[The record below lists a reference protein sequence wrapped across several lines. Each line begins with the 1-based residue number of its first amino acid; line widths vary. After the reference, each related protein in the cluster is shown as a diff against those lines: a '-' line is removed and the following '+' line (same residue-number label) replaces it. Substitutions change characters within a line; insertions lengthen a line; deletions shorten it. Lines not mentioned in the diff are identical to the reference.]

1 MKHDETNILF
11 FLALILISSTILAF
25 AESEGES
32 PQLPSVD
39 IQEAQESSD
48 LKEPPTV
55 EVQIKDNKTQQTS
68 TLFVNSNEQLFRELQ
83 DMKVALQ
90 QIQQT
95 LDYLVNHVIADLET
109 ENQQLRETLQRY
121 GMSVPPATNAD
132 NLNPNTRYI
141 PGGSVVNN
149 ITPFIPDTDSTS
161 KMPADIKQGERP
173 AIPPQEFSF
182 RVVEEWGRNPEV
194 VKELNTNAPSI
205 KGVVGVVPP
214 NSPREKLQE
223 LARELRQKYDEYD
236 NINIEVFDDE
246 ASAKQYVEKN
256 LLDKEHNVLS
266 ISKHK
271 ESGRD
276 IITIYGVT
284 EPSSINLSPLPNPDT
299 NQGN

>member
-1 MKHDETNILF
+1 MKHNKTHISF
-11 FLALILISSTILAF
+11 FLALMLILSTVLSF
-25 AESEGES
+25 AESETET
-32 PQLPSVD
+32 PQTPAVN
-39 IQEAQESSD
+39 IQEAQESSN
-48 LKEPPTV
+48 LKEPSTV

-95 LDYLVNHVIADLET
+95 LDYLVNHVIADLEA

-121 GMSVPPATNAD
+121 GMSLPQTANAD
-132 NLNPNTRYI
+132 NLNANARYI
-141 PGGSVVNN
+141 PGGSVDSN
-149 ITPFIPDTDSTS
+149 ITPPIPDTGLTDE
-161 KMPADIKQGERP
+161 MPDNIKPVERHP
-173 AIPPQEFSF
+173 IPPQEFSF
-182 RVVEEWGRNPEV
+182 RVIEEWGRNPEV
-194 VKELNTNAPSI
+194 IKELNTNAPSI

-236 NINIEVFDDE
+236 NINIEIFDDE
-246 ASAKQYVEKN
+246 SAAKEYVEKN
-256 LLDKEHNVLS
+256 ILDKDHNVLS

-276 IITIYGVT
+276 IITIYGVS
-284 EPSSINLSPLPNPDT
+284 EPSGINLSPLPNPDI
-299 NQGN
+299 NQQN